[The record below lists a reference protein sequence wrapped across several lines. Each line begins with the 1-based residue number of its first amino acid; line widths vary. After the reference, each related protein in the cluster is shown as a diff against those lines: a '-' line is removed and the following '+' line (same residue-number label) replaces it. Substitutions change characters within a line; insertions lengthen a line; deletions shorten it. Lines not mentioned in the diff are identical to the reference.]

1 VCAHAYKTA
10 RGLFV
15 CCAFID
21 LDRLLVNDSLGHI
34 IETNFDRIAQSLKK
48 FACAQKIRLL
58 VLGDEFA
65 ILLDNIKDVSD
76 ATRVVKRIQ
85 EELTLPSI

>member
-1 VCAHAYKTA
+1 VFTRIKRHEDY
-10 RGLFV
+10 LFAV
-15 CCAFID
+15 LFID
-21 LDRLLVNDSLGHI
+21 LDRFKLVNDSLGHI
-34 IETNFDRIAQSLKK
+34 LETNFDSDCPKSK

-58 VLGDEFA
+58 VLGRR
-65 ILLDNIKDVSD
+65 IRNLLDNIKDVSD